1 MAFWRPVGLGLDLA
15 DQGEQGWLLRAR
27 ACMGKDH
34 PACWL
39 SNIIHAGQRTFR
51 ADSQS
56 STQPQS
62 SAFISINSQMH
73 AQHPQRHPWR
83 YWWSLITSRLRLTQS
98 VFQQS
103 SLTMGSSS
111 FIPKHVTQLLSK
123 PLQMKS
129 FTVIFHDSIIQL
141 ETC

>member
-1 MAFWRPVGLGLDLA
+1 MAFWRPVRLGLDLA
-15 DQGEQGWLLRAR
+15 DQGEQGWLLRVR

-39 SNIIHAGQRTFR
+39 SNVIHAGQRTFR

-56 STQPQS
+56 STQPQN
-62 SAFISINSQMH
+62 SAFISTNCQMH
-73 AQHPQRHPWR
+73 AQHPQSHPWR
-83 YWWSLITSRLRLTQS
+83 WSLITSRLRLTRS

-103 SLTMGSSS
+103 SLTMGTSS
-111 FIPKHVTQLLSK
+111 FIPKHGTQLLSK
-123 PLQMKS
+123 PLHMKS
-129 FTVIFHDSIIQL
+129 STVIFHDSIIQL